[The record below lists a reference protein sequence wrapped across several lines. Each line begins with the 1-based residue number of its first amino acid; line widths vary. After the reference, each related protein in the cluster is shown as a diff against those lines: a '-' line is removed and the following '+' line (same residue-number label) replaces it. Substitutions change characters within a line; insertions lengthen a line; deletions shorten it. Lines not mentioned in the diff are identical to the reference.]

1 MFMVL
6 SSWQSHYESSPGSS
20 DECRTAPSGRRRK
33 TKPDNLGCESTCI
46 GCQSLHPLSSFIII
60 TQPESWYS
68 FYRPTEGRRPS
79 RPNWLANY
87 IQRWFIGPQTVTHP
101 GTNRFWCSATTLIET
116 NTLPNRQQCYITAY
130 VFYALNFK
138 LGHFIAPWRTFQRY
152 QIKT

>member
-1 MFMVL
+1 MVL
-6 SSWQSHYESSPGSS
+6 SSWQSHCESSPGSF
-20 DECRTAPSGRRRK
+20 DECRTQDQARRLRLWVCLYILR
-33 TKPDNLGCESTCI
+33 PPG
-46 GCQSLHPLSSFIII
+46 LHPPSPFIII